1 MSLSRLS
8 SDFWKASRAEDYAP
22 AGLPSERGR
31 GRATEKSTTG
41 LCAFQGTTTS
51 KVRCQEPTR
60 FNQAVADGEA
70 KPASSRTLGM
80 GIKSKENP
88 TGASC
93 SAARHTVVRQLTS
106 ASHDVTRR
114 RSPATNPRRE
124 LADQRQEVRRLQHEV
139 CKTNGVILKQL
150 WHGKL
155 RCGSTDT
162 STENTKKQQQQKQST
177 TPTTKRSTNSHANKR
192 KLVKQKNPTHRLS
205 ENGGAKNDFRTVVA
219 SLLAVARRL
228 FIGVSFLFVSVHPRH
243 HTTPPPPQP
252 TQSQRLEF
260 MPIRSRHVIR
270 RCVISGIDPQNAA

>member
-8 SDFWKASRAEDYAP
+8 SDFWKASRAEDYAL

-31 GRATEKSTTG
+31 GLATEKSTTG

-51 KVRCQEPTR
+51 KVRCQEPTK

-70 KPASSRTLGM
+70 KPASSRTLAM
-80 GIKSKENP
+80 VSKAKKIRRAP
-88 TGASC
+88 
-93 SAARHTVVRQLTS
+93 AA
-106 ASHDVTRR
+106 
-114 RSPATNPRRE
+114 
-124 LADQRQEVRRLQHEV
+124 QRQAKSGACKEGVKCARRTV
-139 CKTNGVILKQL
+139 WYLKQL

-177 TPTTKRSTNSHANKR
+177 TPTTKRSTNSYANKR
-192 KLVKQKNPTHRLS
+192 KLVKQKKQTHRLS
-205 ENGGAKNDFRTVVA
+205 ENGAAKNDFKTVVA

-243 HTTPPPPQP
+243 HTTPH
-252 TQSQRLEF
+252 RLN
-260 MPIRSRHVIR
+260 PRNPNAWNLCRSAPVTSFGVVSFLELIPKMQHE
-270 RCVISGIDPQNAA
+270 